1 MPSIAFVQPPPQRV
15 WFITGTSSGF
25 GKALV
30 ASVLA
35 RGDRVIATARSLN
48 KIKPFWSLPG
58 ASPSNLQL
66 LPLDVSDTPDKIQ
79 RTMDHAIS
87 IWGSIDVVVNNAGLG
102 MKSVLEEGGSLAAMQ
117 QFQTNVFGVLNV
129 TNAVLPHMR
138 QRQSGTVVIVGSRT
152 GWHAAVPPVGFYAAS
167 KAAVHALGESYAS
180 ELAQF
185 NIRVTVVIPGSFRTS
200 ALGQPL
206 TMHKH
211 IPDYDEL
218 RANGVAKFGAL
229 SGNEKG
235 DPSRAMEL
243 LVDVVRGEG
252 RAYGREWPMWL
263 FLGKDVYRDVRG
275 KCDRVLNALDEWE
288 DVATDLEF
296 DQ

>member
-1 MPSIAFVQPPPQRV
+1 MPSVALAQHLVQRV

-35 RGDRVIATARSLN
+35 RGDRVIATARSLE
-48 KIKPFWSLPG
+48 KIKVLWSLPG
-58 ASPSNLQL
+58 ARPSNLHL
-66 LPLDVSDTPDKIQ
+66 LRLDVSDSPEKIQ
-79 RTMDHAIS
+79 RVVEHALGV
-87 IWGSIDVVVNNAGLG
+87 WGCIDVVVNNAGLG

-138 QRQSGTVVIVGSRT
+138 QRHSGTIVIVGSRT

-180 ELAQF
+180 ELSQF
-185 NIRVTVVIPGSFRTS
+185 NIRVTVLIPGSFRTN
-200 ALGQPL
+200 ALSQPL
-206 TMHKH
+206 LIPKH
-211 IPDYDEL
+211 IPDYDSL
-218 RANGVAKFGAL
+218 RQTGQSKFSAL

-235 DPSRAMEL
+235 DPSKAMEL

-252 RAYGREWPMWL
+252 KAYGREWPMWL
-263 FLGKDVYRDVRG
+263 FLGEDVYRDVRL
-275 KCDRVLNALDEWE
+275 KCDRVRQSLEEWE
-288 DVATDLEF
+288 DVATTDLEF
-296 DQ
+296 